1 MMPSGM
7 KQDFSTIRQPQK
19 VDSDDGIPLE
29 DSEDDG
35 VPLEEDDGVPI
46 EEDDGVPLEE
56 DDGVPIEEDDGVP
69 IAEDDGAPQVTEEDL
84 ESRNRDAQFGAL
96 LPTSLMLPDDAT
108 PKDLPRKLGSP
119 LTMSDLLPASLI
131 LNGIDEF
138 EEEEKLP
145 EVDIEK
151 ALEALQARKEFTS
164 KVKSAGGKREALK
177 LEKKRKQ
184 ISRLNSKHKKEI
196 GETFERSQQRL
207 QAFKA
212 KNDADL
218 EKAKLTLDREYKQFE
233 KNLQRAQKEKDAQLE
248 LLTKTNN
255 QKKINLLKCQMK
267 HGLIQ
272 KNKLKQNMLKE
283 NQK

>member
-1 MMPSGM
+1 MMPMMGPDGNIIHVPFGMMPGMPGMMPGMPGMPPMMGQDGNPMQMPGMMPPGMMPPGMMPPGMMPSGM
-7 KQDFSTIRQPQK
+7 NQDFSTIRQPQK

-56 DDGVPIEEDDGVP
+56 DDGVPIEEDDG
-69 IAEDDGAPQVTEEDL
+69 APQVTEEDL
-84 ESRNRDAQFGAL
+84 ESKNRDAQFGAL

-184 ISRLNSKHKKEI
+184 ISRL
-196 GETFERSQQRL
+196 
-207 QAFKA
+207 
-212 KNDADL
+212 
-218 EKAKLTLDREYKQFE
+218 
-233 KNLQRAQKEKDAQLE
+233 
-248 LLTKTNN
+248 
-255 QKKINLLKCQMK
+255 
-267 HGLIQ
+267 
-272 KNKLKQNMLKE
+272 
-283 NQK
+283 

>member
-1 MMPSGM
+1 MPGMMPGMMPPMMGQDGNPMQMPGMMPPGMMPPMMGQDGNPMHMPGMMPPGMMPPGMMPSGM
-7 KQDFSTIRQPQK
+7 NQDFSTIRQPQK

-46 EEDDGVPLEE
+46 EEDDGVP
-56 DDGVPIEEDDGVP
+56 

-84 ESRNRDAQFGAL
+84 ESKNRDAQFGAL

-177 LEKKRKQ
+177 LEKKRK
-184 ISRLNSKHKKEI
+184 
-196 GETFERSQQRL
+196 
-207 QAFKA
+207 
-212 KNDADL
+212 
-218 EKAKLTLDREYKQFE
+218 
-233 KNLQRAQKEKDAQLE
+233 
-248 LLTKTNN
+248 
-255 QKKINLLKCQMK
+255 
-267 HGLIQ
+267 
-272 KNKLKQNMLKE
+272 
-283 NQK
+283 